1 MRGLL
6 TAADDDDE
14 ASLEVL
20 LLVVVCCSKKKKSF
34 LELVLWP
41 SVSLRLS
48 LVSTQPRM
56 KHDFFLEGIIK
67 YSQKH
72 QKQTS

>member
-1 MRGLL
+1 MIQEGLL
-6 TAADDDDE
+6 MSGLTADDDE
-14 ASLEVL
+14 AFFFF
-20 LLVVVCCSKKKKSF
+20 CSKKKKF
-34 LELVLWP
+34 FGIGALP
-41 SVSLRLS
+41 SGSPALS

-72 QKQTS
+72 QKQIS